1 MVCKE
6 ETKVTMNKMKI
17 ITLLF
22 GALFLTMCVPPEGG
36 NQNLSKDKAKL
47 DSLRKVRCPRLMS
60 SAAEYYRNRDWKQ
73 TVRIYEEITT
83 LDCDEWNPVF
93 APPQEIYQYYA
104 IAYEQMGKF
113 DSSEFVLLDGLQ
125 KLPESVELRKRLA
138 YSYKRQGKKEKE
150 IIEFERI
157 IDMAPLDIS
166 IMNDLSKLY
175 KDESRFDDQIYILE
189 KILKV
194 DGSNEIA
201 QSELA
206 MAFESSGKD
215 PLDVYRKRYEDNPE
229 NLSYGLDYADRLTQV
244 DRSADATLVLDGV
257 IRQDP
262 TSKLAYRKLA
272 EAHKETN
279 NLKKAANAYEEL
291 FQIDPR
297 DGRIAV
303 DISDIYI
310 DVGNYS
316 KALRWAEKAMSL
328 SNGNGSGLGQ
338 KAKVYF
344 YGWDTFRQNPF
355 SINDRI
361 VAKLAYDY
369 FVKAED
375 KGFLGFTKR
384 GWLEENSKDIL
395 YGKAQWFMADD
406 RVKRTRSISPTSS
419 NYDWVTEP
427 LKAEPSWK

>member
-1 MVCKE
+1 
-6 ETKVTMNKMKI
+6 MKI

-60 SAAEYYRNRDWKQ
+60 SAAVYYRNRDWKQ

-355 SINDRI
+355 SIDDRI

-375 KGFLGFTKR
+375 KGFIGFTKR

-419 NYDWVTEP
+419 NYDWVTEH
-427 LKAEPSWK
+427 LKAEPNWK

>member
-36 NQNLSKDKAKL
+36 NQNLAKDKAKL

-157 IDMAPLDIS
+157 IDTAPLDIS

-355 SINDRI
+355 SIDDRI

-419 NYDWVTEP
+419 NYDWVTEH
-427 LKAEPSWK
+427 LKAEPNWK

>member
-36 NQNLSKDKAKL
+36 NQNLAKDKAKL

-355 SINDRI
+355 SIDDRI

-419 NYDWVTEP
+419 NYDWVTEH
-427 LKAEPSWK
+427 LKAEPNWK

>member
-157 IDMAPLDIS
+157 IDMAPLAIS

-419 NYDWVTEP
+419 NYDWVTEH
-427 LKAEPSWK
+427 LKAEPNWK

>member
-1 MVCKE
+1 
-6 ETKVTMNKMKI
+6 MKI

-355 SINDRI
+355 SIDDRI

-419 NYDWVTEP
+419 NYDWVTEH
-427 LKAEPSWK
+427 LKAEPNWK

>member
-328 SNGNGSGLGQ
+328 SDGNGSGLGQ

-355 SINDRI
+355 SIDDRI

-419 NYDWVTEP
+419 NYDWVTEH
-427 LKAEPSWK
+427 LKAEPNWK

>member
-1 MVCKE
+1 
-6 ETKVTMNKMKI
+6 MKI

-328 SNGNGSGLGQ
+328 SDGNGSGLGQ

-355 SINDRI
+355 SIDDRI

-419 NYDWVTEP
+419 NYDWVTEH
-427 LKAEPSWK
+427 LKAEPNWK

>member
-1 MVCKE
+1 
-6 ETKVTMNKMKI
+6 MKI

-36 NQNLSKDKAKL
+36 NQNLEEDKAKL

-60 SAAEYYRNRDWKQ
+60 SAAVYYRNRDWKQ

-419 NYDWVTEP
+419 NYDWVTEH
-427 LKAEPSWK
+427 LKAEPNWK